1 MFNFESETKMT
12 TKTTTK
18 KTTSKTTTKKNETS
32 TKTTTKKTT
41 YFMNANEMN
50 KSILNENDLKK
61 RVALYAKFLKSSIS
75 IANNII
81 TIEKHRENLLQLIR
95 KNKHDSKM
103 CKSLRHELRNVCL
116 HDGALRNKKYT
127 CRVLRQTIFAKR

>member
-1 MFNFESETKMT
+1 MT
-12 TKTTTK
+12 TKKTTTK
-18 KTTSKTTTKKNETS
+18 KTTTKNETKTTSKKTTKKNNV
-32 TKTTTKKTT
+32 
-41 YFMNANEMN
+41 YYMNANETN
-50 KSILNENDLKK
+50 KTILNENDLQK
-61 RVALYAKFLKSSIS
+61 RVALYAKFLQSSIS

-127 CRVLRQTIFAKR
+127 CRVTRQTIFAKR